1 MKHMSRLLSFCL
13 LLSLSLPIF
22 AQDVPPLDPQ
32 AAGMS
37 EERLERLSDYL
48 NEEIEDK
55 ALPGA
60 VALIVRKG
68 ATALYQTY
76 GYRNMESQQPMQQ
89 DQLFYIQSMT
99 KPIVSVGI
107 MMLYEQGYFDLSDPV
122 SDYLPQFADMQVE
135 VSDEQKGTY
144 QVPADSE
151 ITIAQLLSHTAGLSH
166 GLGGSDLDKRYRE
179 ALYGQKHP
187 DIEARVNAMAELP
200 LLGHPGEQWY
210 YSASPDVLSLLIEK
224 FSGMNTA
231 DYLQQKIFD
240 PLGMDDT
247 GYNLPGN
254 KKSRAVALHYKAPE
268 GSLGLSP
275 NQTPASGHTIY
286 GGTHGLFSS
295 ADDYLRFA
303 RMLLNGGELGGKRI
317 LSPKTVELMTV
328 NHVGDLFGDHGYGF
342 GLGFSVR
349 TDLAAAEELGTV
361 GAFGWSGA
369 YNTYFFIDPE
379 EELIGIMMTQFAPY
393 TDFYKEKFQQLVYQA
408 IVE

>member
-1 MKHMSRLLSFCL
+1 MKYLSRLLCLYL
-13 LLSLSLPIF
+13 LLTFTLPVY
-22 AQDVPPLDPQ
+22 AQEVPPLDPQ

-37 EERLERLSDYL
+37 EERLERLSAYL
-48 NEEIEDK
+48 NKEIEEK
-55 ALPGA
+55 RLPGA
-60 VALIVRKG
+60 IALVVRKG

-76 GYRNMESQQPMQQ
+76 GYKNMEQQSPMEQ

-107 MMLYEQGYFDLSDPV
+107 MMLYEQGYFDLDDPV
-122 SDYLPQFADMQVE
+122 SDYLPQFADRQVE
-135 VSDEQKGTY
+135 ISDEQKGTY
-144 QVPADSE
+144 QVPAESK
-151 ITIAQLLSHTAGLSH
+151 ITIANLLSHTAGLSH

-179 ALYGQKHP
+179 ALYMQKHP
-187 DIEARVNAMAELP
+187 DIEARVNAMAEMP

-210 YSASPDVLSLLIEK
+210 YSASPDVLALLIEK

-231 DYLQQKIFD
+231 DYLQQNIFD

-247 GYNLPGN
+247 GYNLPKN
-254 KKSRAVALHYKAPE
+254 KNSKAVALHYKAPD
-268 GSLGLSP
+268 GTLGLSP
-275 NQTPASGHTIY
+275 NQTPTSGHTIY

-295 ADDYLRFA
+295 ADDYLRFSQ
-303 RMLLNGGELGGKRI
+303 MLLNGGALDGKRI

-328 NHVGDLFGDHGYGF
+328 NHVGDLFTDAGYGF

-349 TDLAAAEELGTV
+349 TDLAAAEELGSV
-361 GAFGWSGA
+361 GTFGWSGA

-393 TDFYKEKFQQLVYQA
+393 TNFYKEKFQQLVYQA

>member
-1 MKHMSRLLSFCL
+1 MKHVTRLICL
-13 LLSLSLPIF
+13 CFLLSLSLTLP
-22 AQDVPPLDPQ
+22 AQDIPPLDPQ

-37 EERLERLSDYL
+37 EARLERLSAYV
-48 NEEIEDK
+48 NQEIEEK
-55 ALPGA
+55 RLPGA
-60 VALIVRKG
+60 VALVVRKG

-76 GYRNMESQQPMQQ
+76 GYSNMEAASPMQE

-107 MMLYEQGYFDLSDPV
+107 MMLYEQGFFDLNDPV
-122 SDYLPQFADMQVE
+122 SDYLPAYADRQVE
-135 VSDEQKGTY
+135 VTDEQKGTY
-144 QVPADSE
+144 QIPAESE

-166 GLGGSDLDKRYRE
+166 GLGSSDLDRRYRE
-179 ALYGQKHP
+179 ALYMQKHEN
-187 DIEARVNAMAELP
+187 IEARVNAMAEMP
-200 LLGHPGEQWY
+200 LVGQPGEQWY
-210 YSASPDVLSLLIEK
+210 YSASPDLLSLLIEK

-231 DYLQQKIFD
+231 EYLQEKIFD

-247 GYNLPGN
+247 GYNLPAN
-254 KKSRAVALHYKAPE
+254 KSSLAVSLHFKAQD
-268 GSLGLSP
+268 GSLSLSP
-275 NQTPASGHTIY
+275 NQTPTSGHTIY

-295 ADDYLRFA
+295 ADDYLRFCQ
-303 RMLLNGGELGGKRI
+303 MLLNGGELDGNRL
-317 LSPKTVELMTV
+317 LSPKTVELMTA
-328 NHVGDLFGDHGYGF
+328 NRVGDLYTEGYGF

-349 TDLAAAEELGTV
+349 TDLAAAAALGTV
-361 GAFGWSGA
+361 GTFGWSGA